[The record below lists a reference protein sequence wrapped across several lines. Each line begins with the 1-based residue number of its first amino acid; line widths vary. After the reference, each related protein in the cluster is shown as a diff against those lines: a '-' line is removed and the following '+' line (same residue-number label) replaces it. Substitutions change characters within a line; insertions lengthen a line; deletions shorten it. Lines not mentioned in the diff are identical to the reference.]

1 MIGQFIALYKARND
15 SALAKRIAGE
25 MIVDGAIDRATWPL
39 SIAKLWMIVGIALIV
54 ILIIAFLLIGIFTH
68 WTLAI
73 PTLPLG
79 AAIYGIIRVW
89 RGLNEGVDHVTR
101 LLKRELSQRTEKTLT
116 E

>member
-1 MIGQFIALYKARND
+1 MIGQFIALYKARKD
-15 SALAKRIAGE
+15 PELAKRIAGE

-39 SIAKLWMIVGIALIV
+39 NIAKLWMTVGIALIV
-54 ILIIAFLLIGIFTH
+54 ILIITFLLIGTFTH

-79 AAIYGIIRVW
+79 AAIYGIIRLW
-89 RGLNEGVDHVTR
+89 RGINQGVDRVTAFM
-101 LLKRELSQRTEKTLT
+101 KSELSRRTEKLPT

>member
-39 SIAKLWMIVGIALIV
+39 TLAKFWMVGGIALLV
-54 ILIIAFLLIGIFTH
+54 ALITAFLLIGIFTH

-79 AAIYGIIRVW
+79 GAIYGIIRVW
-89 RGLNEGVDHVTR
+89 RGLNEGVDHVTG
-101 LLKRELSQRTEKTLT
+101 LLKSEFNQRTKKNLT
-116 E
+116 Q